1 MISIKKNRTPILP
14 KCKFLCDGK
23 LDDKLDEYE
32 LTRFLNCHSTTL
44 FIGKPRSGKTSL
56 LYSLFKSKKLLR
68 KCFENI
74 FLFQPSHSRAS
85 MKDKLFDQLDDN
97 KKFDELTYENLKY
110 VVDTIKY
117 EVEEENI
124 NNCIIFD
131 DMGAYLRDHQVKQL
145 LKELVMNRRH
155 LHTSI
160 FFLCQTYKSLE
171 PDIRKL
177 FSNIFLFKVSKKEME
192 NIMDEII
199 ESYNKNNID
208 EIIKLVYDKPFNFL
222 FINTDT
228 QTLFKNWDQILISDN
243 I

>member
-1 MISIKKNRTPILP
+1 
-14 KCKFLCDGK
+14 
-23 LDDKLDEYE
+23 
-32 LTRFLNCHSTTL
+32 
-44 FIGKPRSGKTSL
+44 
-56 LYSLFKSKKLLR
+56 
-68 KCFENI
+68 
-74 FLFQPSHSRAS
+74 

-117 EVEEENI
+117 EVEEENV

-131 DMGAYLRDHQVKQL
+131 DMGAYLRDHQVKKL

>member
-1 MISIKKNRTPILP
+1 MISIKKNLAPILP
-14 KCKFLCDGK
+14 QSTFLCDGK
-23 LDDKLDEYE
+23 LDQKLDAYE
-32 LTRFLNCHSTTL
+32 LTKFLNFHSTTL

-56 LYSLFKSKKLLR
+56 LYSLFKSKKLLK

-74 FLFQPSHSRAS
+74 FLFQPTHSRAS

-131 DMGAYLRDHQVKQL
+131 DMGAYLRDNHVKQL
-145 LKELVMNRRH
+145 LKEIVMNRRH
-155 LHTSI
+155 YHTSI
-160 FFLCQTYKSLE
+160 YFLCQTYKSLE

-177 FSNIFLFKVSKKEME
+177 FSNIFCLKYLKEKWK
-192 NIMDEII
+192 I
-199 ESYNKNNID
+199 
-208 EIIKLVYDKPFNFL
+208 
-222 FINTDT
+222 
-228 QTLFKNWDQILISDN
+228 
-243 I
+243 

>member
-1 MISIKKNRTPILP
+1 MISIKKNLAPKLP

-131 DMGAYLRDHQVKQL
+131 DMGAYLRDHKVKRL
-145 LKELVMNRRH
+145 LNELVMNRRH

-160 FFLCQTYKSLE
+160 YFLCQTYKSLE

>member
-1 MISIKKNRTPILP
+1 
-14 KCKFLCDGK
+14 
-23 LDDKLDEYE
+23 
-32 LTRFLNCHSTTL
+32 
-44 FIGKPRSGKTSL
+44 
-56 LYSLFKSKKLLR
+56 
-68 KCFENI
+68 
-74 FLFQPSHSRAS
+74 

-110 VVDTIKY
+110 VTDIIKE
-117 EVEEENI
+117 EVEEEPEI
-124 NNCIIFD
+124 NNVIIFH

-145 LKELVMNRRH
+145 LKDLVMNRRH

-192 NIMDEII
+192 DIMNEII
-199 ESYNKNNID
+199 EGHKNDID
-208 EIIKLVYDKPFNFL
+208 EIIKLVFDKPYNYL
-222 FINTDT
+222 FINTDS
-228 QTLFKNWDQILISDN
+228 QRMFKNFDEIIFSNN